1 MQSVRFNTQPTR
13 SASHLFPAMSIE
25 ITESELS
32 QKLGISRESVAGH
45 RKRNLTRGED
55 WRKAGRVIVY
65 TEQGAERLIKL
76 VGLTIPS
83 DEKKALT
90 EPPSGNG
97 EETLT
102 FLQGNFPNRRIIR
115 ARRPNGQLVNVRVTS
130 SENFTPKDHRGEP
143 MTFPARQDGG
153 IWVITR
159 PTPRWRGK
167 W

>member
-1 MQSVRFNTQPTR
+1 
-13 SASHLFPAMSIE
+13 MSDE
-25 ITESELS
+25 ITEEELS
-32 QKLGISRESVAGH
+32 KKLGISRESVAGH
-45 RKRNLTRGED
+45 RKRNLARGED

-65 TEQGAERLIKL
+65 TVKGAERMVKA
-76 VGLTIPS
+76 VGITIPP
-83 DEKKALT
+83 DEQKALT

-102 FLQGNFPNRRIIR
+102 FQQGNFPNRRIIR
-115 ARRPNGQLVNVRVTS
+115 ATRPNGQLVNVRVKS

-143 MTFPARQDGG
+143 MTFPARQEGG

>member
-1 MQSVRFNTQPTR
+1 
-13 SASHLFPAMSIE
+13 MSDE
-25 ITESELS
+25 ITEAELS
-32 QKLGISRESVAGH
+32 KKLGISRESVAGH

-65 TEQGAERLIKL
+65 TVQGAERMIKT
-76 VGLTIPS
+76 VGITIPP
-83 DEKKALT
+83 DEQKALT
-90 EPPSGNG
+90 EPPSNNG
-97 EETLT
+97 EERLT
-102 FLQGNFPNRRIIR
+102 FRQGNFPNRRIIR
-115 ARRPNGQLVNVRVTS
+115 ATRPNGQLVNVRVTS

-143 MTFPARQDGG
+143 MTFPARQEGG